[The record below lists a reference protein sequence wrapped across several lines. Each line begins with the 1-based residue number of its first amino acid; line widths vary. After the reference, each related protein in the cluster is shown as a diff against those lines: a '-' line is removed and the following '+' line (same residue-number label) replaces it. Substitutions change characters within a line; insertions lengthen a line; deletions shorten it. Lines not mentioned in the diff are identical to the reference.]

1 MSAPAGRITA
11 HAPSSSTAHG
21 WAVLGI
27 VAVALLLR
35 MVFYTGY
42 FGSDEV
48 TYVESGFKLLSGDW
62 QVSDYVGANR
72 YGVNLPIAAFGALLG
87 RHEWSAAAF
96 SMLCSLAEIALV
108 AGMGRRLVGDRAAL
122 LAALILAC
130 LPTHVHLAGRIM
142 ADAPLSL
149 AITASFLFFFD
160 GELRAQGSER
170 DRRNGREGRRSYF
183 IAGCAAGLTFWIKP
197 AAMIYLAVFLLYPLF
212 LRRFD
217 LRWGWM
223 VLGFAVVVAA
233 NNLLFLIL
241 TGDALYLFKAMKSRQ
256 ASGYLE
262 AEAVLG
268 AIKDSPLYY
277 PGYLL
282 FKVHHTWLLGHL
294 ALLGLVLWLRTR
306 LKSNGGARAA
316 GLTYVVFWSIGL
328 LAMLSLLVISWSP
341 LMFVP
346 KQTNYML
353 MFTTPLALLAGH
365 VVAHLQGARLAAA
378 LALVLVPSV
387 LLAALHQSVVHVFT
401 ANSKAAVSFA
411 AANPQAAVFANTNP
425 HRAAMFHNLVRP
437 EDPPVQIGSMAELKS
452 LGSAANAGTAAR
464 QERFV
469 ILDQTTLAWASSEP
483 IRRLEDAPAC
493 WAAHSTLQ
501 PIVHGLG
508 WRLQIGLLKL
518 ADGLPAGLGAEAV
531 ARWRK
536 QASPQRA
543 VVYRVPAA
551 DCP

>member
-1 MSAPAGRITA
+1 MSPASSSFTA
-11 HAPSSSTAHG
+11 RTPSSSRSHG
-21 WAVLGI
+21 WAVLGV
-27 VAVALLLR
+27 VALALLLR
-35 MVFYTGY
+35 TVFYTGY

-48 TYVESGFKLLSGDW
+48 TYIESGFKLLGGDW

-87 RHEWSAAAF
+87 RNEWSAAAY

-108 AGMGRRLVGDRAAL
+108 AGMGRRLVGERAAL
-122 LAALILAC
+122 VAALILAC

-160 GELRAQGSER
+160 GELRGQAGAR
-170 DRRNGREGRRSYF
+170 DGHDGRRSYF

-212 LRRFD
+212 FRRFD

-223 VLGFAVVVAA
+223 ILGFAVVVVA

-277 PGYLL
+277 PNHLL
-282 FKVHHTWLLGHL
+282 FKMHHTWLLGHL
-294 ALLGLVLWLRTR
+294 ALLGVVLWIRTR
-306 LKSNGGARAA
+306 LRSQGGAGAA
-316 GLTYVVFWSIGL
+316 GRTYVVFWSIGL
-328 LAMLSLLVISWSP
+328 LAVLSLLVISWSP

-365 VVAHLQGARLAAA
+365 VVAQLQGVRLAAA
-378 LALVLVPSV
+378 LTLVLVPSV

-411 AANPQAAVFANTNP
+411 AAHPQAAVFANTNP

-437 EDPPVQIGSMAELKS
+437 EDPPVRIGSMAELKS
-452 LGSAANAGTAAR
+452 LGSAAPESSAAR
-464 QERFV
+464 QDWFV

-493 WAAHSTLQ
+493 WTVHSTLQ

-518 ADGLPAGLGAEAV
+518 ADHLPVGLGTEAI

-536 QASPQRA
+536 QAAPQRA
-543 VVYRVPAA
+543 VVYKVPASG
-551 DCP
+551 CP

>member
-1 MSAPAGRITA
+1 M
-11 HAPSSSTAHG
+11 AHG
-21 WAVLGI
+21 WAVLAV
-27 VAVALLLR
+27 VAFALLLR

-72 YGVNLPIAAFGALLG
+72 YGVNLPIAAFGALFG
-87 RHEWSAAAF
+87 RHEWSAAAY

-149 AITASFLFFFD
+149 AITASFLYFFD

-170 DRRNGREGRRSYF
+170 DRRNGREGRRSYL

-212 LRRFD
+212 FRRFD
-217 LRWGWM
+217 LRWVWM

-277 PGYLL
+277 PNHLL
-282 FKVHHTWLLGHL
+282 FKMHHTWLLGHL
-294 ALLGLVLWLRTR
+294 ALLGLVLWIRAR
-306 LKSNGGARAA
+306 LKSDGRASGA

-328 LAMLSLLVISWSP
+328 LAVLSLLVISWSP

-378 LALVLVPSV
+378 LTLVLVPSV

-401 ANSKAAVSFA
+401 ANSKAAVAFA
-411 AANPQAAVFANTNP
+411 AARPQAAVFANTNP

-437 EDPPVQIGSMAELKS
+437 EDPPVQIGSMAELS
-452 LGSAANAGTAAR
+452 ALGSAASKGAAGR

-493 WAAHSTLQ
+493 WTVHSSLQ
-501 PIVHGLG
+501 PIVHGPG
-508 WRLQIGLLKL
+508 WHLQIGLQKL

-543 VVYRVPAA
+543 VVYRVPTSG
-551 DCP
+551 CP